1 MGRKIHHVR
10 VEPTGNPEGLG
21 QEVGWELR
29 AARGNN
35 AAWAGGVFR
44 LQSAPTPTP
53 SIGVLPE
60 GSQPSPTRAP
70 CTTSTALPSE
80 GGDAMW
86 GSIRRFTPVGIDRAS
101 AIDCLS
107 MTNSR
112 VRTPGPRSA
121 APPQEF
127 LFLSPSNATS
137 AALEQMQKGPEGFGA
152 VLSAWAALA
161 ALHSQPAHGPTI
173 ILVSRDLSTPG
184 APHQPQLLLSSGL
197 CPP

>member
-1 MGRKIHHVR
+1 
-10 VEPTGNPEGLG
+10 
-21 QEVGWELR
+21 
-29 AARGNN
+29 
-35 AAWAGGVFR
+35 
-44 LQSAPTPTP
+44 
-53 SIGVLPE
+53 
-60 GSQPSPTRAP
+60 
-70 CTTSTALPSE
+70 
-80 GGDAMW
+80 MW

-107 MTNSR
+107 MTNCR
-112 VRTPGPRSA
+112 APTPGPRSA

-152 VLSAWAALA
+152 VLSVWAALA